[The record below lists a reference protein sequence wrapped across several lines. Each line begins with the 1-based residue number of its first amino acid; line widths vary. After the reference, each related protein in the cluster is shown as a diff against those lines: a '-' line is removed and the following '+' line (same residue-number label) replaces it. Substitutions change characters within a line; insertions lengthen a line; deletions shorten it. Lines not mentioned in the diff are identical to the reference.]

1 MFTLPQ
7 LIDEDLKELDGALAD
22 LLTNSDANCALLL
35 DKGGFVITSQG
46 RTDDFDT
53 TTVGALAA
61 ASFAANMEIANQV
74 GEATFT
80 NIYQQGNSLS
90 ILVSNVDMHC
100 LIVVVFKAQTGVG
113 AVKYYAAETIRR
125 TAAQLKRAG
134 ERNPDGGFDLATLN
148 IVDTD
153 EFFRKKD

>member
-7 LIDEDLKELDGALAD
+7 LIDEDLKELDAALCD
-22 LLTNSDANCALLL
+22 LLGNSDATSALLL
-35 DKGGFVITSQG
+35 DKGGFVITGQG

-61 ASFAANMEIANQV
+61 ASFAANLEIANQV
-74 GEATFT
+74 GESTFT
-80 NIYQQGNSLS
+80 NIYQQGASQS

-100 LIVVVFKAQTGVG
+100 LLVVVFKAQTGVG

-125 TAAQLKRAG
+125 AAAQLQRAG
-134 ERNPDGGFDLATLN
+134 DRNPDAGLDLSTLN
-148 IVDTD
+148 VVDTD
-153 EFFRKKD
+153 EFFRKKV